1 MSSKL
6 DPGIEAVEAELL
18 EKRGPAE
25 SPPEEEENYRRPHI
39 GQVLKELRGA
49 ISLRELHRQTSIAVA
64 HLSQIESGVRIP
76 GVKVLRRLADFHGV
90 EVTDLLEQAGHINA
104 EQSELEENE
113 TDNVER
119 AYRYVLDDPRIKTVV
134 KPAPAPPLDTQRFVV
149 ELYEKLTNR
158 NLL

>member
-1 MSSKL
+1 M
-6 DPGIEAVEAELL
+6 
-18 EKRGPAE
+18 
-25 SPPEEEENYRRPHI
+25 
-39 GQVLKELRGA
+39 
-49 ISLRELHRQTSIAVA
+49 
-64 HLSQIESGVRIP
+64 
-76 GVKVLRRLADFHGV
+76 KVLRRLADYHGV
-90 EVTDLLEQAGHINA
+90 AVTDLLEQAGHINA